1 MMQINPLQMLMSAM
15 QQRINP
21 MTYLQQQSQRVPAF
35 GQLSRMIQGK
45 SSQQLREMAEGMARE
60 RGTTLDAVA
69 QQMGIKLR

>member
-45 SSQQLREMAEGMARE
+45 SSKQLREMAEGMARE